1 MPILDNNRRE
11 LFAQNVARGKP
22 LNEAYV
28 LAGYKENQGNAGI
41 MATHPDVKS
50 RITEIKT
57 IVAARVQVTVERILA
72 ELARLSFYKI
82 TDAVTIKNGKVYIVD
97 TEGLPDDLVAA
108 ISEIRQTRDGVAVKF
123 HDKRAALELLGK
135 HLAMFKDNIQLDI
148 NVSLAD
154 LVNGSYELERGELK
168 PVAPAIEHDPADER
182 DTDATQGQISQSK
195 QGE

>member
-1 MPILDNNRRE
+1 
-11 LFAQNVARGKP
+11 
-22 LNEAYV
+22 
-28 LAGYKENQGNAGI
+28 

-168 PVAPAIEHDPADER
+168 AVAPAIEHDPADER